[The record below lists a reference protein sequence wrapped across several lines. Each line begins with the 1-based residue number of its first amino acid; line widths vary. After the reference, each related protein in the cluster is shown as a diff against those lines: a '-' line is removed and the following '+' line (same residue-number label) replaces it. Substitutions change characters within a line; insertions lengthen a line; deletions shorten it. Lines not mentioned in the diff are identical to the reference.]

1 MAVGNADLTDG
12 TPVTASRAKVQQGRA
27 VAVVRS
33 GAQPGKITV
42 RATAPGLTAAE
53 VVLNVQT

>member
-1 MAVGNADLTDG
+1 
-12 TPVTASRAKVQQGRA
+12 

-33 GAQPGKITV
+33 AVGSGKVTV

-53 VVLNVQT
+53 VVLTVVP